1 MVTLLNHENVDIN
14 IRGNNLILN
23 MNKPSL
29 NYFFHTG
36 KLRFTGKVIFFFPIR
51 MFDPTFE

>member
-23 MNKPSL
+23 MNKPTL
-29 NYFFHTG
+29 NYSSILV
-36 KLRFTGKVIFFFPIR
+36 KK
-51 MFDPTFE
+51 DSKAK

>member
-23 MNKPSL
+23 
-29 NYFFHTG
+29 NYEQTH
-36 KLRFTGKVIFFFPIR
+36 
-51 MFDPTFE
+51 FELFLLYW